1 LVKPLTKVEVTNS
14 TIYTKESVDET
25 DVQFFEVL
33 QVAESVNA
41 VKVGDIVGVSWR
53 EMTPPML
60 MDIDG
65 VEMKVGIT
73 DEEKVQFVVEKDGS
87 ISNLLALNEIAG
99 GCEEEAVRV
108 VRNSPDFKPGMQRGR
123 PIRVQMVL
131 PIHFSLNK
139 ETVGQ
144 DGLPSGKIIVEGVEQ
159 RNGELKVD
167 ASYADG
173 LWTGTVRDPEGNTLP
188 GAHIIIVDSTIGT
201 VTDVNGDFSIKASSS
216 QNLVVSFVGYQSV
229 RLLGK

>member
-1 LVKPLTKVEVTNS
+1 MKLLRNDILVKPLTKVEVTNS

-73 DEEKVQFVVEKDGS
+73 DEEKVQFVVEK
-87 ISNLLALNEIAG
+87 
-99 GCEEEAVRV
+99 
-108 VRNSPDFKPGMQRGR
+108 
-123 PIRVQMVL
+123 
-131 PIHFSLNK
+131 
-139 ETVGQ
+139 
-144 DGLPSGKIIVEGVEQ
+144 
-159 RNGELKVD
+159 
-167 ASYADG
+167 
-173 LWTGTVRDPEGNTLP
+173 
-188 GAHIIIVDSTIGT
+188 
-201 VTDVNGDFSIKASSS
+201 
-216 QNLVVSFVGYQSV
+216 
-229 RLLGK
+229 